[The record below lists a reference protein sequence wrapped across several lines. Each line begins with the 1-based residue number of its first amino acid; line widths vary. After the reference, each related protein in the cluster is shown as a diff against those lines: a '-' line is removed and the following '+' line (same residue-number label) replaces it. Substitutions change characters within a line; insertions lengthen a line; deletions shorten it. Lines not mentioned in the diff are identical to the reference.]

1 MINSAIDKIPNP
13 IRWILAFVMLFLI
26 PELINQISNF
36 ISVVLTYF
44 SAEFLFLI
52 KTYIMKIIGVSFSI
66 LAAGWLVP
74 KYKFRFVFIC
84 SSFYLVGC
92 AIVLIMNASIN
103 EWIVYSNIIGSL
115 ISIIIAKRLFVV
127 ANNP

>member
-1 MINSAIDKIPNP
+1 
-13 IRWILAFVMLFLI
+13 
-26 PELINQISNF
+26 SNF
-36 ISVVLTYF
+36 ISVVLIYF
-44 SAEFLFLI
+44 SAELISISNYLREMTHHDLFWI
-52 KTYIMKIIGVSFSI
+52 KTYIFKIIGVSFSI

-92 AIVLIMNASIN
+92 AIVLIMNTYIN

-115 ISIIIAKRLFVV
+115 VSIIIAKKYFKRNLI
-127 ANNP
+127 